1 MRSVPTQFIYLANAT
16 RPALFTRILVL
27 NPALFYCFL
36 GFCFLLSLLFYHVR
50 CSFSSHNVIHRI
62 NLYLADNALSFAIT
76 YPLDNDLSARY
87 KTEPRSLTIPHKQGH
102 ILYPSLRETSDTAY
116 KFRGATSLKF
126 KQQENESPTSLTS
139 FGKHLHALE
148 FILLVLIK
156 NGVTM
161 APLAT
166 DSSPVKNDGVSKQ
179 F

>member
-1 MRSVPTQFIYLANAT
+1 MYDVPFYQSPVVRRS
-16 RPALFTRILVL
+16 
-27 NPALFYCFL
+27 
-36 GFCFLLSLLFYHVR
+36 HK
-50 CSFSSHNVIHRI
+50 VIHRI

-161 APLAT
+161 APFAT
-166 DSSPVKNDGVSKQ
+166 DSSPVKNDGVSNSFNNQVPKNKT
-179 F
+179 